1 MKRAV
6 FLYSFMIIVALLCA
20 AGIVLAETATPVQP
34 TMKKIQPKPA
44 APAVPAAPAAPAA
57 QEMRAPTGS
66 IVLKAPDLVAELAYS
81 KTIAGGK
88 GIVTLNGRICNR
100 GTANYQSPPMGP
112 AHATLAGYDPSRP
125 LTADNYRIIAGQDIT
140 SLAIGACAAVN
151 GTYEIPLIIQWEHRT
166 AVSGECAI
174 AREFSVS
181 VGRNVPDDPNF
192 RRSEDLNPLN
202 NIVKKQ
208 VKAMVQCPW

>member
-1 MKRAV
+1 MKKYAFV
-6 FLYSFMIIVALLCA
+6 SLCCMLVTLFCTVSL
-20 AGIVLAETATPVQP
+20 VLAETATPPQP
-34 TMKKIQPKPA
+34 TMKKVQPKPA

-57 QEMRAPTGS
+57 QEMKVPTGR

-81 KTIAGGK
+81 KAIAGGK

-125 LTADNYRIIAGQDIT
+125 LTADNYRVIAGQDIT
-140 SLAIGACAAVN
+140 SLAIGACTAVN

-174 AREFSVS
+174 AREFAVS